1 MSKLPQA
8 GDVFALEVSKGHDV
22 VLRVVA
28 SLGDTHCVV
37 VTKHSAPTLKSAP
50 KAKAVFE
57 VQPHSHHNWNRPVL
71 GGWVSVTPPA
81 EVRWLGNVPVRAEE
95 PERVVHPET
104 WVKLPGK
111 KPPGMAAKVVPV
123 SGWELI
129 IEQARRQWRWDN
141 EREAVL
147 AEDAKNALAQQAK
160 FKEAIEAQAKRNA
173 ALQKKGVKG
182 LAKTRFFAS
191 WKGEVPTPMIKDAE
205 AAMREAVSSL
215 EGRSVA
221 QSTRRLAQLVR
232 AFNKLDGK
240 HGKTFDTIE
249 REDIM
254 DAISSVALACGV
266 SDDDFEEKIDAER
279 EF

>member
-1 MSKLPQA
+1 
-8 GDVFALEVSKGHDV
+8 VFALEVSKGHDV

-28 SLGDTHCVV
+28 SLGDTRCVV
-37 VTKHSAPTLKSAP
+37 VTKHSAPTLKGAP

-57 VQPHSHHNWNRPVL
+57 VQPHSHHNWNRLVL
-71 GGWVSVTPPA
+71 GGWVSVPPPP
-81 EVRWLGNVPVRAEE
+81 EVRLLGNLPVRVEEAEQ
-95 PERVVHPET
+95 VVHPET

-111 KPPGMAAKVVPV
+111 KPPGMAEKVVPL

-129 IEQARRQWRWDN
+129 VEQARRQWRWDH

-147 AEDAKNALAQQAK
+147 AEDAKNELAQQAK
-160 FKEAIEAQAKRNA
+160 FKEAIEAQAKKNE
-173 ALQKKGVKG
+173 ALKKKGVKG

-191 WKGEVPTPMIKDAE
+191 WKGEVPAPMVKDAE
-205 AAMREAVSSL
+205 ALMREAVSSL
-215 EGRSVA
+215 EGKSAA
-221 QSTRRLAQLVR
+221 QATRRLTQLVK

-240 HGKTFDTIE
+240 HEKTFDTIE

-254 DAISSVALACGV
+254 DAISTVALACGV

-279 EF
+279 DF